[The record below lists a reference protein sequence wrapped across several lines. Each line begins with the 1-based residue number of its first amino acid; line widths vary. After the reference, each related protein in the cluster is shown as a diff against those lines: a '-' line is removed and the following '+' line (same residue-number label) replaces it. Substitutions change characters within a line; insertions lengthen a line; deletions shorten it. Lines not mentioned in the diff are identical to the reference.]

1 MTHCLATMEVLAQ
14 VNRAALFS
22 GQNLMRLVGGE
33 LQRQNISLASE
44 LSADLGPVIG
54 DRVQVQQVIL
64 NLVVNG
70 IEAMTSVLNRPRTL
84 RISTRLDP
92 SGLLLMEVAD
102 VGTGLDPANVDRI
115 FDGFFTTKPEGIGMG
130 LAISRSIIEAHLG
143 VLWAAPNQPH
153 GSIFQFTM
161 TPGHHAPGS
170 PCPALRNVWGR

>member
-1 MTHCLATMEVLAQ
+1 M
-14 VNRAALFS
+14 
-22 GQNLMRLVGGE
+22 GGE

-115 FDGFFTTKPEGIGMG
+115 FDGFFTTKPEGIGMR

-161 TPGHHAPGS
+161 PPGHHAHHARG
-170 PCPALRNVWGR
+170 CGTCGGDDAR